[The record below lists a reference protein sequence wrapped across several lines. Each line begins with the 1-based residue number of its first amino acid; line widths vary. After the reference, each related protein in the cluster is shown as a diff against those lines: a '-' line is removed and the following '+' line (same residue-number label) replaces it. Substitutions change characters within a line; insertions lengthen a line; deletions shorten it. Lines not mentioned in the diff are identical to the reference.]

1 MVKPSPEI
9 EAIVRRFLAA
19 REIGDIE
26 VSNRLWSDSEYL
38 VSVGT
43 DEHEWNFGRS
53 ELVGITNAQWR
64 ESPSSKVD
72 AVRLYA
78 FEHGEVGWAVT
89 EQERTMPSG
98 RIVAFRQTLI
108 FMLEAGAWRIVH
120 NHFSV
125 PVPNLEVWGVDL
137 TRTLSD
143 LVDSVTDDPSATRRV
158 SATSTLVFTDIVDST
173 PLSLQL
179 GEDAWHAAITA
190 HLDAVQNIVESE
202 GGSTVKTLGDGGMY
216 AFDSGSAALRAA
228 TKIQKAVTGSSEP
241 EMSLRVGVHTGDVVQ
256 TEDDYVGAT
265 VAKAARVAAAADGG
279 QILVSSTTAGLVNP
293 TDFHFD
299 TPITVELKGLEGT
312 HQLHPLA
319 WT

>member
-9 EAIVRRFLAA
+9 EAIVRRLLAA

-89 EQERTMPSG
+89 EQKRTMPSG

-108 FMLEAGAWRIVH
+108 FMLEAGAWKIVH

-190 HLDAVQNIVESE
+190 HLDVVQNIVESE

-319 WT
+319 WS